1 MARVLAVVNDLF
13 FAERIGGAL
22 RQLGHDAS
30 VIDLSLG
37 GLPAAGVLPADLLLA
52 DLEGGESA
60 LEAIR
65 RVKAAGVPV
74 LAFGPHVDL
83 TLREQALAAGAT
95 KVVAKS
101 KLTASFVDL
110 LAELLPR

>member
-1 MARVLAVVNDLF
+1 
-13 FAERIGGAL
+13 
-22 RQLGHDAS
+22 
-30 VIDLSLG
+30 
-37 GLPAAGVLPADLLLA
+37 LPCDLLLA
-52 DLEGGESA
+52 DLEGGEPT

-65 RVKAAGVPV
+65 RSKAAGIPV

-83 TLREQALAAGAT
+83 TLRERALVAGAT